1 MKNLA
6 HVASRFINTP
16 LMLHPPKLEVI
27 IKALGPRLGID
38 AQLVPRSEAPAV
50 LMEQYQSASDGDA
63 EYQVVDGV
71 AVISVTGTLLKK
83 ETWMSAWSGC
93 TSYESV
99 GKQFAAAV
107 NDARVKAI
115 LLDIDSPG
123 GETNGCFE
131 LSDFIFNARGL
142 KPIYAV
148 ANDVALSAAY
158 AIASAADKIYV
169 TRTGAVGS
177 VGVYALHTDQA
188 GWDEQAGVKYK
199 YIHHGAKKVDGNPH
213 EALSEGAE
221 ADIQAEVDREGVIFE
236 STVARNRKVDAKDIV
251 ALEAGLLWAENSVPL
266 LADEVG
272 IVDDALKALGAFGGE
287 SVNVTAA
294 AAAIHI
300 KGENEMAELKAV
312 TEAGSVKTRTCKG
325 CGKQAAKGDKFCSS
339 CGQSLDPEEEQEK
352 EKEGEE
358 EEGKKAAAVAQA
370 SLIQGTEPLKATRTV
385 EDISAISALCGLAG
399 CAEKSA
405 EFLAS
410 NKTVAEVSEVL
421 TAARV
426 KESESHMI
434 QSGVNSN
441 KGAAR
446 MQDLEVE
453 AASYAKQNRITKE
466 QAVAQ
471 ALEANP
477 EVYAAYRARH
487 NAGPMIA
494 QLEAAGIKFN
504 EVRG

>member
-50 LMEQYQSASDGDA
+50 LMERYESAGEGDA

-83 ETWMSAWSGC
+83 EIWMSAWSGC
-93 TSYESV
+93 TSYESI

-107 NDARVKAI
+107 NDARVRAI

-188 GWDEQAGVKYK
+188 GWDEQTGVKYK

-213 EALSEGAE
+213 EALSDGAE
-221 ADIQAEVDREGVIFE
+221 ADIHAEVDREGVIFE

-251 ALEAGLLWAENSVPL
+251 ALEAGLLWAENALPL

-272 IVDDALKALGAFGGE
+272 GVDEALTALRGLFADGTSALHAALSSRNQQE
-287 SVNVTAA
+287 NIMADTTVAA
-294 AAAIHI
+294 AQAESTDI
-300 KGENEMAELKAV
+300 KK
-312 TEAGSVKTRTCKG
+312 CKN
-325 CGKQAAKGDKFCSS
+325 CGKQAAKGDKFCSA
-339 CGQSLDPEEEQEK
+339 CGVSLEPEPEPAEET
-352 EKEGEE
+352 

-370 SLIQGTEPLKATRTV
+370 PLIHGAPLKAVRTV
-385 EDISAISALCGLAG
+385 EDISAISALCSLAG

-434 QSGVNSN
+434 QSGVNPN

-446 MQDLEVE
+446 MQDLEAE

-494 QLEAAGIKFN
+494 QLEAAGIQFN